1 MAVES
6 AADRFVFLNTDEFG
20 ISATYALASDLGSK
34 TVKGIFDIEFREVVE
49 NEFGVGVATHPPSF
63 RMRTADLPG
72 GYGDGDEL
80 IVNAVTYTVRAHERD
95 GTGMVMLRLEA

>member
-1 MAVES
+1 MPVES
-6 AADRFVFLNTDEFG
+6 AADRLVFLNTDEYG
-20 ISATYALASDLGSK
+20 DSATYALADDLGSK
-34 TVKGIFDIEFREVVE
+34 SVQGIFDVEFREVVE

-80 IVNAVTYTVRAHERD
+80 IVNAVTYIVRTHQRD